1 MADTDPAPPFTIL
14 VSSVQLVDSGTK
26 VQVIGSIR
34 NDVSEIY
41 SGINIIGT
49 FFDTKGIRHHPPY
62 VECACVLLSPG
73 ESCPFIFDIYVR
85 DYTAYKLHPEGAPVQ
100 YVQPLALVTDRVS
113 ASNDG
118 IGNVRFT
125 GVVRN
130 PNAVTAYRVL
140 VTVKLVD
147 AGGQVVSLDSVA
159 ILGDIAPGAEAPF
172 EVRVKYAPYARY
184 QLSAQGA
191 QK

>member
-1 MADTDPAPPFTIL
+1 
-14 VSSVQLVDSGTK
+14 VRLVDDGTK

-34 NDVSEIY
+34 NDGSEIY

-49 FFDTKGIRHHPPY
+49 FFDSKGIRHHPPY
-62 VECACVLLSPG
+62 VNCACELLSPG

-85 DYTAYKLHPEGAPVQ
+85 DYTKYKLHPEGTPVQ
-100 YVQPLALVTDRVS
+100 YIQPLVLVTERVS
-113 ASNDG
+113 AANDG

-125 GVVRN
+125 GIVHN
-130 PNAVTAYRVL
+130 PNAVTVYRVL
-140 VTVKLVD
+140 VIGELVD
-147 AGGQVVSLDSVA
+147 ATGQTVSLDSVA

-172 EVRVKYAPYARY
+172 EMRVKYIPYAHY
-184 QLSAQGA
+184 QLSAQGV